1 MATINQFPI
10 RTVAGQVCDR
20 LRSELLA
27 GTHPAGT
34 SLREEDMATRFGVS
48 RHPVRKALHQLS
60 LEGLLHAKPN
70 CGAVVADSQLEHV
83 EGLLTPLRVQLE
95 LYALELAFPKLTDE
109 HRKEWQLILRR
120 MERACEDRDAQAILD
135 QDVALHQ
142 KVMIV
147 AGLEGMIPIWQSIYG
162 RMRDYHRQGNA
173 NLDNL
178 RIIAFVHK
186 RLVESLFSGDLLQAS
201 SDWKSHLE
209 NGEFNT
215 RAMAAWR
222 RLQRSA
228 ARKG

>member
-1 MATINQFPI
+1 MAATNQLPI

-34 SLREEDMATRFGVS
+34 SLREVEMASRFGVS
-48 RHPVRKALHQLS
+48 RHPVRKALHQLA

-83 EGLLTPLRVQLE
+83 EGLLTPLRVQIE
-95 LYALELAFPKLTDE
+95 LYALQLAFSRLTDE
-109 HRKEWQLILRR
+109 HHKEWQLILRR
-120 MERACEDRDAQAILD
+120 MERACEDENAQSILD

-142 KVMIV
+142 QLMIV
-147 AGLEGMIPIWQSIYG
+147 AGLEEMIPVWQSIYG
-162 RMRDYHRQGNA
+162 RMRDYHRQSNSS
-173 NLDNL
+173 LDDL
-178 RIIAFVHK
+178 RFVAFGHK
-186 RLVESLFSGDLLQAS
+186 RLIESLFSGDLTKAL

-215 RAMAAWR
+215 RAKAAWR
-222 RLQRSA
+222 RSKTSA